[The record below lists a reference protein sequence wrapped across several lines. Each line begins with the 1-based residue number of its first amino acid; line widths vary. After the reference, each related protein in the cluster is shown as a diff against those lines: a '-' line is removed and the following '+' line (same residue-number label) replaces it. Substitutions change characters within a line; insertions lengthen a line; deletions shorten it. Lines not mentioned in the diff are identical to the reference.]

1 MIEDLLTVRVCQDL
15 KVVSEKSYSCGKEHC
30 QGGLHDFFSTLV
42 APSQA
47 FAQIEQIKLPL
58 LKNCCLPKEE
68 KGTPCHLCPGRR
80 S

>member
-1 MIEDLLTVRVCQDL
+1 MNEDLFKVWVCQDL

-47 FAQIEQIKLPL
+47 FAQIEQRKLPL
-58 LKNCCLPKEE
+58 LKNCCSPAEE
-68 KGTPCHLCPGRR
+68 KETHCHECPGRR